1 MPELIPAKLR
11 ISKKLTIRSIF
22 KHLIFVFAAIGSA
35 SGLELNNSIINF
47 IDDRFGPAAVKR
59 IQQWEKISNY
69 SKPISNEQ
77 KLKLVNAFFNKVRF
91 LSDQEHWNK
100 EDYWATPLE
109 LLATNA
115 GDCEDFSIAKYFTL
129 RDLGVPDEMMKITYV
144 KALKLNQAHMV
155 LAYYPS
161 PDAEPLIL
169 DNLINEIKPASQRQ
183 DLAPVYSFNG
193 EGLWLSKIRGQ
204 LGKRLG
210 NSDKLDNWV
219 ELMKRHHNLL
229 N

>member
-1 MPELIPAKLR
+1 MTQIHRVSHPAVRLF
-11 ISKKLTIRSIF
+11 STYLTKGTAIVLLS
-22 KHLIFVFAAIGSA
+22 VSAAFA
-35 SGLELNNSIINF
+35 LELNKQIIEF
-47 IDDRFGPAAVKR
+47 IDKRFGKPAVERLQNWER
-59 IQQWEKISNY
+59 IANY
-69 SKPISNEQ
+69 PGKLSDEQ
-77 KLKLVNAFFNKVRF
+77 KLKLVNQFFNKISFV
-91 LSDQEHWNK
+91 SDQKHWNK

-129 RDLGVPDEMMKITYV
+129 REMGVSDDKMKITYV

-155 LAYYPS
+155 LAYYPTPES
-161 PDAEPLIL
+161 EPLIL
-169 DNLINEIKPASQRQ
+169 DNLVKQIKPASERN

-210 NSDKLDNWV
+210 NANKLDNWV
-219 ELMKRHHNLL
+219 ELMQRHHKFFK
-229 N
+229 